1 MMFMM
6 HDEVP
11 VGNPFENFQQE
22 EEGGQ

>member
-22 EEGGQ
+22 GEGGQ